1 MCFCI
6 LFARFNVLELR
17 GEGRI
22 ISGLAETLPSHAF
35 TSGFS
40 VNNKIVIV
48 FMSYTCPGSPLSL
61 AVQPAGALRGAEGE
75 LGWAEVGVRALAVV
89 LPLHADAP
97 GPPDGVTRGGAEALT
112 QVAARGKQALQVT
125 QAENR
130 KCKS

>member
-48 FMSYTCPGSPLSL
+48 FMSYNVL
-61 AVQPAGALRGAEGE
+61 AHPCLR
-75 LGWAEVGVRALAVV
+75 
-89 LPLHADAP
+89 
-97 GPPDGVTRGGAEALT
+97 
-112 QVAARGKQALQVT
+112 QSSLQVLSAA
-125 QAENR
+125 QRANSVGLR
-130 KCKS
+130 